1 MGRRLLS
8 GGNNSPDQPSPKII
22 DSAGANNMTGTA
34 TVLSNVI
41 DMREVDTA
49 FSLEIQITGTPT
61 GTLTLLGSNQ
71 YDALTNP
78 GTGASVPAKFAS
90 LAVPLAAGAVTPAL
104 PGVAGAASSTICAAT
119 AQALG
124 CRYLQ
129 LKYVNSASTGTLNA
143 WAHGRG
149 VH

>member
-1 MGRRLLS
+1 MARKMLEGR
-8 GGNNSPDQPSPKII
+8 NSPDCPSPKVI
-22 DSAGANNMTGTA
+22 DAAGVNNMTGTA

-41 DMREVDTA
+41 DMRDIDLVG
-49 FSLEIQITGTPT
+49 SLEIQISGTPT

-71 YDALTNP
+71 YDRLINP
-78 GTGASVPAKFAS
+78 GTGANANAQFAS

-104 PGVAGAASSTICAAT
+104 PGVAGAGSSTICALA

-129 LKYVNSASTGTLNA
+129 LRYVNTSGSGQLNA

-149 VH
+149 VS